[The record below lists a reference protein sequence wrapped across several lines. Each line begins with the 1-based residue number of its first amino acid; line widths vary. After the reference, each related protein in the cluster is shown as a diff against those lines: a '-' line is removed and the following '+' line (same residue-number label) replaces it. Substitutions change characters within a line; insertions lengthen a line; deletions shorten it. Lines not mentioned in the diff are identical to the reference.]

1 MRFRVAWRD
10 ERGSAVAENAMTS
23 VVIVAV
29 FLLVCQFAYAAHVR
43 SSLTMA
49 AAEAARVGARVDGGV
64 DAAQAKARDLLA
76 EGGGRHARVS
86 AGSTSEAGVA
96 VMRVDITA
104 QVPVLGPFGV
114 GLDLHTSGRAVIEDR
129 GP

>member
-49 AAEAARVGARVDGGV
+49 GPKRPAPALASMGASAPLR
-64 DAAQAKARDLLA
+64 R
-76 EGGGRHARVS
+76 RHATCLPRVP
-86 AGSTSEAGVA
+86 AGTHA
-96 VMRVDITA
+96 
-104 QVPVLGPFGV
+104 
-114 GLDLHTSGRAVIEDR
+114 
-129 GP
+129 

>member
-1 MRFRVAWRD
+1 M
-10 ERGSAVAENAMTS
+10 
-23 VVIVAV
+23 
-29 FLLVCQFAYAAHVR
+29 
-43 SSLTMA
+43 
-49 AAEAARVGARVDGGV
+49 
-64 DAAQAKARDLLA
+64 
-76 EGGGRHARVS
+76 S

>member
-1 MRFRVAWRD
+1 MRRRVAWRD

-49 AAEAARVGARVDGGV
+49 AG
-64 DAAQAKARDLLA
+64 L
-76 EGGGRHARVS
+76 VS
-86 AGSTSEAGVA
+86 SSRAISCTSA
-96 VMRVDITA
+96 
-104 QVPVLGPFGV
+104 P
-114 GLDLHTSGRAVIEDR
+114 
-129 GP
+129 